1 MRPGAVAL
9 LAAVLMA
16 GCSPF
21 GSADD
26 DDEPPPLGAQDVYS
40 IGVDGSDRTNITRT
54 PRISEWLLSRSPD
67 GRRIAFIR
75 SKPGYPHPGDLYV
88 MNTDGREQR
97 RLAPAAPGPDLYAP
111 PAWSPDGRRIAVT
124 NAVGCGDVVC
134 AHQEIWVVDV
144 ASRSRRRLTRHGI
157 QPSWSPD
164 GRHIAYTHVTVG
176 RSGCRRSCTNRDVEP
191 VWHMNLMVARADGT
205 GAARELLRGAWFP
218 AWSPRGD
225 LIAVAAGGLVV
236 VSPDGSGRRI
246 VTRDLGGPFAWSP
259 DGTRLAFIGDLPPRI
274 FVIGADGRGST
285 PLAEVGA
292 GDELAWS
299 PDGRRLAWLV
309 FRGQRVG
316 APFPNRTEIV
326 VAKPDGREAETITD
340 EAFGTRIDAP
350 IWSADGQRIY
360 YAASR
365 IE

>member
-1 MRPGAVAL
+1 MRPGVVAL
-9 LAAVLMA
+9 LAALLLA

-54 PRISEWLLSRSPD
+54 PRVSEWLLSLSPD
-67 GRRIAFIR
+67 GGRIAFIR
-75 SKPGYPHPGDLYV
+75 SRPGYPHPGDLYV
-88 MNTDGREQR
+88 MSTDGREQR
-97 RLAPAAPGPDLYAP
+97 RLASAAPGPDLYAP

-124 NAVGCGDVVC
+124 NAVGCGQVVC
-134 AHQEIWVVDV
+134 THQEIWVVDV
-144 ASRSRRRLTRHGI
+144 ASGSRRRLTRHGI

-176 RSGCRRSCTNRDVEP
+176 GDVEP
-191 VWHMNLMVARADGT
+191 VWHMKLMVARADGT
-205 GAARELLRGAWFP
+205 GAARELLRSAWFP
-218 AWSPRGD
+218 AWAPRGD
-225 LIAVAAGGLVV
+225 LIAVTSGGLVV

-246 VTRDLGGPFAWSP
+246 VTDDLAGPFAWSP
-259 DGTRLAFIGDLPPRI
+259 DGTRFAFIGDLPSRI
-274 FVIGADGRGST
+274 FVIGADGRGLT

-316 APFPNRTEIV
+316 AQDPNRTEIV
-326 VAKPDGREAETITD
+326 VARPDGGEAETITD
-340 EAFGTRIDAP
+340 EAFGTRIDSP

-360 YAASR
+360 YTAMR
-365 IE
+365 LE

>member
-1 MRPGAVAL
+1 VVAL
-9 LAAVLMA
+9 LAAVLLA

-26 DDEPPPLGAQDVYS
+26 DDEPTPVGAQDVYS
-40 IGVDGSDRTNITRT
+40 IGVDGSGRTNITRT
-54 PRISEWLLSRSPD
+54 PRMSEWLLSRSPD

-75 SKPGYPHPGDLYV
+75 SRPGYPHPGDLYV
-88 MNTDGREQR
+88 MSTDGRGQR

-134 AHQEIWVVDV
+134 THQEIWVVDV
-144 ASRSRRRLTRHGI
+144 ASGSRRRLTRHGI

-164 GRHIAYTHVTVG
+164 RRHIAFTHVTVG
-176 RSGCRRSCTNRDVEP
+176 GDVEP
-191 VWHMNLMVARADGT
+191 VWHMKLMVARADGT
-205 GAARELLRGAWFP
+205 GAARELLRGAWYP

-225 LIAVAAGGLVV
+225 LIAVASGGLAV

-246 VTRDLGGPFAWSP
+246 VTKELEAPFAWSP
-259 DGTRLAFIGDLPPRI
+259 DGTRFAFIGDLPRKI
-274 FVIGADGRGST
+274 LVIGADGRGLK
-285 PLAEVGA
+285 PLAAVG
-292 GDELAWS
+292 GGYELAWS
-299 PDGRRLAWLV
+299 PDGRRLAWLA
-309 FRGQRVG
+309 FHYPGE
-316 APFPNRTEIV
+316 ARTEIV
-326 VAKPDGREAETITD
+326 VGTPDGSEAETITD
-340 EAFGTRIDAP
+340 EAFGTRIDSP

-360 YAASR
+360 YAARR